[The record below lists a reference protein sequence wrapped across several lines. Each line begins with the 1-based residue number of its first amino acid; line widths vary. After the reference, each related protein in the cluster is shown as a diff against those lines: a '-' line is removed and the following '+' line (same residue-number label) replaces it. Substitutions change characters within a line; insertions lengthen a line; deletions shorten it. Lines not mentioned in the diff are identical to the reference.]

1 MQKLKFIISLVL
13 FTFILNINIL
23 VAQYETEEPYPENY
37 PPSEDLDTQDE
48 EKMEEADNKICPV
61 DFKKIT
67 QENKVAYE
75 YEGKMYNFDSALCIE
90 NFKKDPEK
98 YLSEWEKKERFRKI
112 NIIYD

>member
-1 MQKLKFIISLVL
+1 MQKLKFIVSLVL
-13 FTFILNINIL
+13 LTFILNINIL

-37 PPSEDLDTQDE
+37 PPSEDSDAQDE
-48 EKMEEADNKICPV
+48 QRPLETDNKICPV

-67 QENKVAYE
+67 EENSVSYE
-75 YEGKMYNFDSALCIE
+75 YDGKIYNFDSALCAE
-90 NFKKDPEK
+90 NFKKDPQK